1 MRATI
6 TKLCQELAIEPLE
19 IACLGKIGKNSIYY
33 LLMPPT
39 TTLTS
44 WQKLRTTFPENHLYP
59 VIFHTWLLD
68 VANSSEPLSVA
79 LEDCIST
86 SDNSAILK
94 QARRFDCEAWLA
106 SSQTINSAM
115 LRNRW
120 QKSTYANNH
129 ITLTHLAQRLLILLL
144 PVKEPWQA
152 AAFVREVTYFNPQ
165 KPINALVNS
174 ALAYRWSTQ
183 WGAEL
188 IAVADTTVE
197 FLVANRPTNRDQA
210 LDLAWE
216 HIAYSPQS
224 LSLSSSYQIG
234 RKFEYIEDLADS
246 LIRSS
251 VWWFYWE

>member
-1 MRATI
+1 MRTTI

-33 LLMPPT
+33 LLISPT
-39 TTLTS
+39 IALTS
-44 WQKLRTTFPENHLYP
+44 WQKLRTAFPQNHLYP

-68 VANSSEPLSVA
+68 VANSNEPLSLV

-86 SDNSAILK
+86 SDNSTIIK
-94 QARRFDCEAWLA
+94 QARQFDCEALFTA
-106 SSQTINSAM
+106 SEINNSHM
-115 LRNRW
+115 LRNKW
-120 QKSTYANNH
+120 QKSSYTNNH

-152 AAFVREVTYFNPQ
+152 AAFIREVTYFNPLN
-165 KPINALVNS
+165 PIDALTNS
-174 ALAYRWSTQ
+174 ALAYRWASN

-197 FLVANRPTNRDQA
+197 FLVANRPVNRDQA
-210 LDLAWE
+210 LALAWE

-246 LIRSS
+246 LMRSS